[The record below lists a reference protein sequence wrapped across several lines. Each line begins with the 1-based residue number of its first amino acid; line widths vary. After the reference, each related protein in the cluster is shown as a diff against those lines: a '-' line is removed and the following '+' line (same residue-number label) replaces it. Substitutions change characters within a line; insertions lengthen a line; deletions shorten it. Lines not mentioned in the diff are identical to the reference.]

1 MGTQTTKVLIFG
13 GTSTLA
19 REVGKFLI
27 REEIPVLSY
36 SRSSNHSFIQVADY
50 SVPAREVNAG
60 EIVIIFFAISSP
72 RACEIDPEASFAVN
86 VIATNDVIKVTL
98 NRGGSVIFI
107 SSDVVYGNTTKAV
120 SESSPLSPTG
130 KYGIQKSL
138 VEETWSGY
146 EGFVAIRTSLNL
158 SDNNQ
163 IVQKFLFG
171 QQTTLLKNLNRN
183 VLLTSDLSAL
193 IHQIIKMPNTEWPRA
208 LNAGG
213 NELIDIADYFTS
225 MAREMG
231 YTGLQVADWD
241 KIDQACKPKRIEMDS
256 SLAQSILKRP
266 FNSIH
271 SFVPTL

>member
-1 MGTQTTKVLIFG
+1 MKTTKVLIFG

-36 SRSSNHSFIQVADY
+36 SRSSNQSFIQVSDY
-50 SVPAREVNAG
+50 SVPAREIETG

-72 RACEIDPEASFAVN
+72 RVCEINPGTSFAVN
-86 VIATNDVIKVTL
+86 VIATNDVIKETL
-98 NRGGSVIFI
+98 NRGGRVIFI

-120 SESSPLSPTG
+120 SESSPLNPTG

-138 VEETWSGY
+138 VEETWSGN
-146 EGFVAIRTSLNL
+146 EGFIAIRTSLNL
-158 SDNNQ
+158 SNNNQ
-163 IVQKFLFG
+163 IVQKFLSG
-171 QQTTLLKNLNRN
+171 QQTTLLKNLSRN

-193 IHQIIKMPNTEWPRA
+193 IHQVIKMPTAQWPRA

-213 NELIDIADYFTS
+213 KELIDIADYFTS
-225 MAREMG
+225 MAKEMG
-231 YTGLQVADWD
+231 YNGLQVVDWD
-241 KIDQACKPKRIEMDS
+241 KIDEVCKPKRIEMDS
-256 SLAQSILKRP
+256 DLAQSILKRP